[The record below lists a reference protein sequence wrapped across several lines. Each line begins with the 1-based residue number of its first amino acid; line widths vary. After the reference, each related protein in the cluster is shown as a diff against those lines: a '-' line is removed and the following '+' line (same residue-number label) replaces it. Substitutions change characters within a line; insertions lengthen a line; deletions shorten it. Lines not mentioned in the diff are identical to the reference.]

1 MYAICTSLYAVNS
14 HRDDLVSFLEWAYTQ
29 EPNAV
34 SLDYPGLRERRDPD
48 FMRDMREYSEI
59 VRYLYILLGT
69 QQLVALIFKF
79 TIINTL
85 RLPIFT
91 VSAV

>member
-1 MYAICTSLYAVNS
+1 MVNR

-34 SLDYPGLRERRDPD
+34 SLDYPRLRERRNFD

-59 VRYLYILLGT
+59 VRHLNLYVLYSLL
-69 QQLVALIFKF
+69 
-79 TIINTL
+79 
-85 RLPIFT
+85 
-91 VSAV
+91 VSK